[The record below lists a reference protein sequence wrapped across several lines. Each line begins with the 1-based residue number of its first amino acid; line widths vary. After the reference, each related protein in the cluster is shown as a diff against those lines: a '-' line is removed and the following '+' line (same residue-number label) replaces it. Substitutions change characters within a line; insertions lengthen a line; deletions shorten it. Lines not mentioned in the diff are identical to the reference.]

1 MKKIVSVFLTVI
13 AFLAVN
19 YFVSTVAK
27 GNFIDYSFIV
37 GLLLTVMVKFFTS
50 KGGVSAK
57 MAEGYTQAT
66 TTERM
71 EHNNKEYSFSPGA
84 VFYTGIAYTG
94 LSVLITVIHYR
105 SYF

>member
-1 MKKIVSVFLTVI
+1 MKKIFSVFLTLL
-13 AFLAVN
+13 AFLAIN
-19 YFVSTVAK
+19 YFVSKAVK
-27 GNFIDYSFIV
+27 GSFIDYSFIV
-37 GLLLTVMVKFFTS
+37 GLLLTVIIKFFTS

-71 EHNNKEYSFSPGA
+71 EHSNKEYSFSPGA

-94 LSVLITVIHYR
+94 LSVLVTFIHYR